1 MDAKFY
7 SNSKKKGHPTSSH
20 SRLISP
26 EKHENSNSPPEREMR
41 SESAMRG
48 MQMHDLK
55 FLVQEIEDEWK
66 DLCRE
71 DYRPIST
78 ALELLDE
85 DSFGRDYKSFVRVY
99 DKVSSSLQAIADQ
112 HKDDFARSVSAYGE
126 IIDGIQRCL
135 VRINTLKGSLENS
148 REFIG
153 VTNSKDLQQVMTRSA
168 QHRKII
174 EILKEINEANRVF
187 ESAPKLLQ
195 AKDYYNLCDLVH
207 RVRER
212 LMHPAFDGILVV
224 EQFKSRLNGLVSH
237 LEDVLSDDLISIVFL
252 KRPLAYPIMSACC
265 SSSLRISDPLFLRN
279 FLTKSELVLV
289 REQYEQLN
297 YLKKSLSL
305 QLSQCIEMK
314 FGQDSFRDLR
324 IILESLNLLG
334 KLPNAISALKSRTS
348 AEIFSTVDTVSR
360 EFMTKYALNT
370 KDAGAGNFPDSL
382 FELGLNAESYTEQ
395 KLLSDFFEELFLRL
409 RCIVM
414 HHRGIYEYL
423 MKPETLSAID
433 ASKSLKSNITPSKTP
448 SIPKSP
454 KVEAADFQAFTYE
467 PLVQAIEGELR
478 LLLRD
483 YLLSKDEFTEK
494 IGSIEQSNELSIYN
508 LPGQNQTDKLFDV
521 TSEVAVENGSSFH
534 KDVSNLVTSI
544 APGFL
549 AKRSNASVSTIEL
562 FSGSKDISR
571 LAGHP
576 ALVGP
581 SIFHASSVLSSTVR
595 FLEDAIIYLED
606 PHLSRKFAVNFLKEF
621 LQGHYVPQLFNF
633 MSSHLENILGDAN
646 SFRVYPNW
654 REYSKFPIFKCHIS
668 VVEYIQALQDYLP
681 TISLNLDEFYD
692 LLKGLLS
699 RFQLRCAEYISDL
712 CRSALLKEYRKFD
725 EENEDVDDTV
735 RFRVLH
741 DDLIYPQLIRL
752 MKETKRNS
760 ADLDEICIS
769 ENKRLLQY
777 EGQLIADKKLPV
789 SVLSKDSDLPE
800 LLSYFYNSMEWIL
813 QRCFSFYLEQDDF
826 SNVLRRSQANLNG
839 NIISFNEMDFGRT
852 EANSLKSVY
861 GELFE
866 KLQQT
871 KFDALL
877 LIRMEIRLRYMNA
890 FQETVTLP
898 DYVVEYRGRPDV
910 SIVDLNAT
918 IVSTVL
924 KLKNCL
930 PAWEQNFVIH
940 GIDGFLDSLLY
951 AKFYKLESMNRG
963 ACLQMLKNMT
973 TIIQV
978 LKSLQP
984 NVHDV
989 SFPKASKVFGIY
1001 QNGAKKIIEH
1011 FMATPSSELIKD
1023 VKQMVRIYYQR
1034 LMKDANKSG
1043 REDLQRQYSKKV
1055 GLIMTQLENA
1065 VIADQK

>member
-1 MDAKFY
+1 MDTRFY
-7 SNSKKKGHPTSSH
+7 SNSKKKGNPTSSH
-20 SRLISP
+20 SRLVSP
-26 EKHENSNSPPEREMR
+26 EKHGNSKSAPDREKR
-41 SESAMRG
+41 GEGAMRG

-66 DLCRE
+66 DLCRD

-85 DSFGRDYKSFVRVY
+85 DSFGRDYKSFLRVY
-99 DKVSSSLQAIADQ
+99 DRVSSSLQAVADQ

-148 REFIG
+148 RQYIG
-153 VTNSKDLQQVMTRSA
+153 VANIKDLQQVMTRSS
-168 QHRKII
+168 QHQKII
-174 EILKEINEANRVF
+174 EILKEINEANKVF
-187 ESAPKLLQ
+187 ETAPKLLQ
-195 AKDYYNLCDLVH
+195 AKDYYNLCNLVH

-224 EQFKSRLNGLVSH
+224 EQFKSRLIGLVSH
-237 LEDVLSDDLISIVFL
+237 LEDILSDDLISIVFL
-252 KRPLAYPIMSACC
+252 KKPLAYPIISSCS
-265 SSSLRISDPLFLRN
+265 SSSLRIFDPLFLRN
-279 FLTKSELVLV
+279 FFAESEPGLK
-289 REQYEQLN
+289 REQHEQLN
-297 YLKKSLSL
+297 YLRKSLSL
-305 QLSQCIEMK
+305 GLPQCVEMR
-314 FGQDSFRDLR
+314 FGQNSFRDLR

-348 AEIFSTVDTVSR
+348 AEIFSIVDTVSR
-360 EFMTKYALNT
+360 EFISKYALNT
-370 KDAGAGNFPDSL
+370 KDTRASNFPGSFAD
-382 FELGLNAESYTEQ
+382 FGLNAESCSDQ
-395 KLLSDFFEELFLRL
+395 KLLSDFFEELFLRF

-414 HHRGIYEYL
+414 HHRGVYGYL
-423 MKPETLSAID
+423 MSPETQNAISA
-433 ASKSLKSNITPSKTP
+433 SQSLKSNAASPKHSITPKGP
-448 SIPKSP
+448 E
-454 KVEAADFQAFTYE
+454 VEAADFQAFTYE
-467 PLVQAIEGELR
+467 PLVQAIVGELR

-483 YLLSKDEFTEK
+483 YLLSKNETTEK
-494 IGSIEQSNELSIYN
+494 IGNVEQSDELSIYN
-508 LPGQNQTDKLFDV
+508 LPGQNQADKLFDV
-521 TSEVAVENGSSFH
+521 TNEVAVENGSTFH
-534 KDVSNLVTSI
+534 KDVNSLVTSI

-576 ALVGP
+576 ILVDP
-581 SIFHASSVLSSTVR
+581 SIFHASSVLSSTVS

-606 PHLSRKFAVNFLKEF
+606 PHLSRKVAVNFLTEF

-633 MSSHLENILGDAN
+633 MSSHLEKILADVN
-646 SFRVYPNW
+646 SFRVSPNW
-654 REYSKFPIFKCHIS
+654 RDYSKFPIFKCHIN
-668 VVEYIQALQDYLP
+668 VVEYIRDLQDYLP
-681 TISLNLDEFYD
+681 TISLNLNEFYD
-692 LLKGLLS
+692 LLKDLLS
-699 RFQLRCAEYISDL
+699 RFQLRCADYMSDL
-712 CRSALLKEYRKFD
+712 CRSALLKESRKFD
-725 EENEDVDDTV
+725 EEHEDIDDTL
-735 RFRVLH
+735 RFQMLH
-741 DDLIYPQLIRL
+741 DDLIHPQLVRL
-752 MKETKRNS
+752 MKNCKRDTAN
-760 ADLDEICIS
+760 LDEICMS

-789 SVLSKDSDLPE
+789 SVLSQDSDLIE

-813 QRCFSFYLEQDDF
+813 QRCFSIYLERDDL
-826 SNVLRRSQANLNG
+826 SGVLRRSQVDLNG
-839 NIISFNEMDFGRT
+839 SIIPFT
-852 EANSLKSVY
+852 KTNSLKSVY
-861 GELFE
+861 ADLFD
-866 KLQQT
+866 KLEQT

-890 FQETVTLP
+890 LQEAVSLP
-898 DYVVEYRGRPDV
+898 DYVVEYRGRPDG
-910 SIVDLNAT
+910 SIVHLNAT

-940 GIDGFLDSLLY
+940 GINGFLDSLLY

-963 ACLQMLKNMT
+963 ACLQMLKNIS

-984 NVHDV
+984 NVRDV

-1001 QNGAKKIIEH
+1001 QNGAKKIIEN
-1011 FMATPSSELIKD
+1011 FMATPSNDLIQD

-1034 LMKDANKSG
+1034 LIKDANKSG
-1043 REDLQRQYSKKV
+1043 REDLHRQYSKKV
-1055 GLIMTQLENA
+1055 GMIMTQLENA
-1065 VIADQK
+1065 VVADQK